1 LASNEE
7 ILSGIIADSQRPTN
21 EDILAGIVG
30 EDPTAPEAPEAT
42 FGGVLTSTGAGLMA
56 GATFVPQ
63 TISSGL
69 QVLEEFTGI
78 PLGGKQLDD
87 IVDNAVDFW
96 TKRIGKSRAER
107 IFGSVGQT
115 LGAIGSTAAVG
126 GASAIL
132 PTLSIGSGLEKT
144 AEALEEG
151 APKLNAVGAGLVT
164 GATEYI
170 TEKIPIGILQKP
182 AMGFIKRLAAGAIS
196 DIPGEL
202 IATATELSLVDKRI
216 LGKDHHLST
225 EDYVEIL
232 KDTVAVS
239 ALSSVGMSVGA
250 QIAHNEVARA
260 QPTSEAQ
267 ETVLADSGARTNEI
281 IKSIKNLRP
290 EDPQPPIQNEK
301 VEPVPVAQE
310 AREQSKQEFDLSD
323 QTNPEI
329 PEEQL
334 NLLPDTDP
342 INIIEPQP
350 DIEPSHETGTL
361 KDSPVT
367 AMLMKA
373 KKPLKQRVKES
384 AIHIRN
390 AAIRGT
396 VDVSGNLKRE
406 ALKLG
411 EEGKKVV
418 QERIL
423 IAGAPS
429 KAIQELDVWN
439 KQIYSGLNT
448 DDRTMLDGF
457 IFTKR
462 HQEIRKNKGDTFA
475 LPENLTDADLQRYID
490 AIPEQTRES
499 LEQRAQVY
507 WQAMD
512 NQLLK
517 LLDQKLITDEQ
528 YKNMSAQG
536 EFYSPRV
543 VLKYVDPIV
552 GTTTEGGRKIS
563 VRDSGLNL
571 LTKEG
576 SEEMVETDS
585 SLLLSSVVASTEARI
600 AKNTAN
606 IAMLDLAENQPEN
619 GLVRES
625 KIVGKTKEAFEVRNR
640 RTGALLTGRQF
651 ETSREANEFIDEQSD
666 KYVAVKSEQGI
677 PVYEKAPPGFDK
689 ISVLKDGQVR
699 EMIMPKEMAQ
709 EWVKTD
715 PILSSGWAQFFRVIS
730 GSAILRPM
738 ATGFNPEF
746 AVTNTIRD
754 LAHIWLTTK
763 EYSAFTPKA
772 AIQLGQDLT
781 AVATDAAKRKG
792 LYKIYIENGGG
803 MEFLSHQGRPIKRGI
818 SGKVD
823 SKIRQMEDV
832 LGYFGETS
840 EIWTRLALM
849 NRAMRNGKTAREATA
864 IARDYLDFSQG
875 GNIIKAVDTVVPY
888 LNASIQGTRG
898 IVRAAQGNK
907 ALFTAKVSQIMGL
920 AVALIA
926 SNRDRNPEA
935 WDSIP
940 DRDKVNNWN
949 ITTDRSFTDKDG
961 NTKYYYFKLAKDQG
975 QRVFA
980 TFAENLYKKALGE
993 PVDVDQMVDAA
1004 VEFLPIVPTGLLP
1017 PSLEAV
1023 LGMMVNKD
1031 FWYRE
1036 DIWKGPE
1043 VEPSAEF
1050 WPSTPEAFVNIG
1062 RVTGQSPERLRYAMR
1077 QLFTSGNI
1085 WTSLVDAGFKQLMDG
1100 ESTELNNQVTE
1111 ELIIKKPFVRRVM
1124 SATKPEDRLR
1134 NEVERT
1140 KIATNTRKFKQQTE
1154 FDIIVEDHL
1163 EGRLGLTGVT
1173 NYVRNQPLEDRSRLM
1188 SRFKATKR
1196 LQNVTNRRFWLNL
1209 LSLSPEDRARIYYTE
1224 WVKKD
1229 AAQQNEMEVMSRRVP
1244 GFKSKRFNVKLFKLK
1259 KLGGTNVR

>member
-7 ILSGIIADSQRPTN
+7 ILSS
-21 EDILAGIVG
+21 IVG
-30 EDPTAPEAPEAT
+30 EQPPALSNEEVLASIVDDEPPPET
-42 FGGVLTSTGAGLMA
+42 TLGGVLTSTGAGIMA

-69 QVLEEFTGI
+69 QVLEEFTGV

-96 TKRIGKSRAER
+96 TKRIGKTRAER
-107 IFGSVGQT
+107 IFGNVGQT
-115 LGAIGSTAAVG
+115 LSAIGTTAAVG
-126 GASAIL
+126 GAGAIL

-151 APKLNAVGAGLVT
+151 APKLNAVGAGIVT
-164 GATEYI
+164 GAVEYI
-170 TEKIPIGILQKP
+170 TEKIPIGVLQKP
-182 AMGFIKRLAAGAIS
+182 AMGFIRRLVTGAIS

-202 IATATELSLVDKRI
+202 IATATELSLVDKQI

-225 EDYVEIL
+225 DEYVEIL
-232 KDTVAVS
+232 KDTAAIS
-239 ALSSVGMSVGA
+239 ALSSIGMSAGA
-250 QIAHNEVARA
+250 QFIHNEVARA
-260 QPTSEAQ
+260 QPTVEGQ
-267 ETVLADSGARTNEI
+267 ESVLGESAARTNKI
-281 IKSIKNLRP
+281 IESIKGLTP

-301 VEPVPVAQE
+301 VEPLPAAQE
-310 AREQSKQEFDLSD
+310 VRESSKQEFDLSD

-334 NLLPDTDP
+334 NLFPDTEP
-342 INIIEPQP
+342 VNIIEPQP
-350 DIEPSHETGTL
+350 DIKPAHETGTL
-361 KDSPVT
+361 EGSPVT
-367 AMLMKA
+367 GILMKG
-373 KKPLKQRVKES
+373 KKTIKQRVKES
-384 AIHIRN
+384 AVRVRN
-390 AAIRGT
+390 ATVRGI

-411 EEGKKVV
+411 EEGEKVI

-448 DDRTMLDGF
+448 DHRTMLDGY
-457 IFTKR
+457 IFAKR
-462 HQEIRKNKGDTFA
+462 HQEIRQNKGDTFV
-475 LPENLTDADLQRYID
+475 LPENLTDADLQNYID
-490 AIPEQTRES
+490 AIPETTRES
-499 LEQRAQVY
+499 LNQRAQVY
-507 WQAMD
+507 WKAMD

-528 YKNMSAQG
+528 YDNMAAQG

-543 VLKYVDPIV
+543 VLKYVDPIT

-576 SEEMVETDS
+576 SEALVETDS

-600 AKNTAN
+600 ARNTAN
-606 IAMLDLAENQPEN
+606 LSMLDLARNQPEN
-619 GLVRES
+619 GLVNEA
-625 KIVGKTKEAFEVRNR
+625 KVIGTTKEAFEVRNR

-651 ETSREANEFIDEQSD
+651 ETSREANEFIDEQD
-666 KYVAVKSEQGI
+666 DRYVAVKSEQGM

-689 ISVLKDGQVR
+689 ISVLEEGQIR

-763 EYSAFTPKA
+763 EYSSFAPKA

-781 AVATDAAKRKG
+781 VVATDAAKRKG
-792 LYKIYIENGGG
+792 LYKVYIENGGG

-823 SKIRQMEDV
+823 SKIRQAEDV
-832 LGYFGETS
+832 LGWLGETS

-849 NRAMRNGKTAREATA
+849 NRAMRNGKTPREATA

-875 GNIIKAVDTVVPY
+875 GNIVKAVDTVVPY

-898 IVRAAQGNK
+898 IVRAAKGDK
-907 ALFTAKVSQIMGL
+907 SVFTAKVSQIMGL

-926 SNRDRNPEA
+926 ANRDRNPEA
-935 WDSIP
+935 WDSVP
-940 DRDKVNNWN
+940 DRDKVNNWI
-949 ITTDRSFTDKDG
+949 ITTPFTFTDKKG
-961 NTKYYYFKLAKDQG
+961 NVKHYYFKIAKDQG

-980 TFAENLYKKALGE
+980 TFAENMYKKSIGE

-1017 PSLEAV
+1017 PSLEAT

-1043 VEPSAEF
+1043 VQPEAEF
-1050 WPSTPEAFVNIG
+1050 WPSTPEAFINIG

-1085 WTSLVDAGFKQLMDG
+1085 WTSLVDAGYKQLLDG
-1100 ESTELNNQVTE
+1100 ESVEFKNQITE
-1111 ELIIKKPFVRRVM
+1111 ELITRKPFVRRVM
-1124 SATKPEDRLR
+1124 SVTRPEDRLR
-1134 NEVERT
+1134 NEIERT
-1140 KIATNTRKFKQQTE
+1140 KIETNTRKFKQQTE
-1154 FDIIVEDHL
+1154 FDLVVADHL
-1163 EGRLGLTGVT
+1163 DGRLGISGVT
-1173 NYVRNQPLEDRSRLM
+1173 NYITNQPIEDRSRLRA
-1188 SRFKATKR
+1188 RFKATKR
-1196 LQNVTNRRFWLNL
+1196 LEGVTNRRFWLNL

-1229 AAQQNEMEVMSRRVP
+1229 NQQQREMEVMSRRVP
-1244 GFKSKRFNVKLFKLK
+1244 GFRSKRFNVKLFKIK
-1259 KLGGTNVR
+1259 KLGGQSVR